1 MVVKKAII
9 AFSQS
14 EKIKAG
20 LIWVSQTLE
29 LFMGLSRADRQGAE
43 SVIRTFIQM
52 ISHEIRIA
60 RNLAKDQSWD
70 DVEKHLDMA
79 LVMADSQMLQESGF
93 HLTRA
98 LSQVT
103 GIAQRAL
110 TVLKEEGLL

>member
-1 MVVKKAII
+1 MAVKKAII
-9 AFSQS
+9 GFSQS
-14 EKIKAG
+14 EKIKTG

-60 RNLAKDQSWD
+60 RNLAKDDSWD
-70 DVEKHLDMA
+70 DVEKHMDMA
-79 LVMADSQMLQESGF
+79 MVMINSQVVHESGF

-103 GIAQRAL
+103 SIGQRSLSA
-110 TVLKEEGLL
+110 LKEEGLL